1 MMMGK
6 DAGGAMRDGL
16 RWYAFTIC
24 AMGFSRRELF
34 SPHFSQCLACSEDPS
49 LTAVGVFAKA

>member
-1 MMMGK
+1 
-6 DAGGAMRDGL
+6 MRVGL
-16 RWYAFTIC
+16 RWYAFNIC

-49 LTAVGVFAKA
+49 LTAVAVFAKA